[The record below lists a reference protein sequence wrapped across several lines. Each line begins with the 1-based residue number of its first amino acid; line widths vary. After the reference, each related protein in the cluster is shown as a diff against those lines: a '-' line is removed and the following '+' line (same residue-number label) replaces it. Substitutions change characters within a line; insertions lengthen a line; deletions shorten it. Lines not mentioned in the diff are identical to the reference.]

1 MKPKSE
7 DLQDAFGGENA
18 DEAHVEVLQGEDPHL
33 VLAVVV
39 QGHGQHVQPNEDH
52 DDHVKLL
59 VRHNSEHNRLRP
71 PLKKLV
77 KTSQYHLRTKSSFLT
92 LGLGM
97 ALTGF
102 FLPIFFMAA

>member
-7 DLQDAFGGENA
+7 DLQDAFGGEDA

-33 VLAVVV
+33 VLSVVV

-77 KTSQYHLRTKSSFLT
+77 KTSQYHLRTKTSFLT

>member
-7 DLQDAFGGENA
+7 DLQDAFGGEDA
-18 DEAHVEVLQGEDPHL
+18 DEAHVEVLQGKDPHL

-77 KTSQYHLRTKSSFLT
+77 KTSQYHLRTKSSFSVQ
-92 LGLGM
+92 
-97 ALTGF
+97 
-102 FLPIFFMAA
+102 FLLLMLLLVHKKHI